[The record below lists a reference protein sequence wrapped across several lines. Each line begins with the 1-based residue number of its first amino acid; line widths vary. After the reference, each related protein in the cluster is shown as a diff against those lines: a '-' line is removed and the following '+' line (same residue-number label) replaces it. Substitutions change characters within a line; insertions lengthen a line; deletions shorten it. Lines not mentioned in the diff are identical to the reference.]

1 MAAVDGLRAAGTF
14 PGDLRGADV
23 HPDLP
28 HAQMIEDMTE
38 AARER
43 RPVTVTRE
51 QLERVIARAS
61 DLQFRRSK
69 PVGGELQA
77 GEVVQIGAEVGIEER
92 YVRQALAE
100 VEAASLIPDAPLD
113 EGLAR
118 RIAGPAIVSTSR
130 VVPGGP
136 SEVEAN
142 LESYLRQE
150 ELLRQV
156 RSRSG
161 GSVWEPGTGLV
172 HQMRRAFDVGGRRY
186 TLAKARDLQIRVAAL
201 ESGWSL
207 VTLTADIGNL
217 RAERLAGW
225 FTGMGLAGAAGAF
238 GLLTAT
244 GGGVLPLLGALA
256 VFSGFTA
263 LATAC
268 ARAGT
273 RKAGQR
279 TRRALE
285 GLLDR
290 LERGENLLSEEEPW
304 HRKLLR

>member
-1 MAAVDGLRAAGTF
+1 M
-14 PGDLRGADV
+14 
-23 HPDLP
+23 
-28 HAQMIEDMTE
+28 
-38 AARER
+38 
-43 RPVTVTRE
+43 TVTRE
-51 QLERVIARAS
+51 QLERVILRAS
-61 DLQFRRSK
+61 DLQFRRARPDS
-69 PVGGELQA
+69 GELRA

-100 VEAASLIPDAPLD
+100 VEAASLVPDAPPD

-118 RIAGPAIVSTSR
+118 RIAGSAIVSTSR
-130 VVPGGP
+130 VVPGSP
-136 SEVEAN
+136 TEVEAN

-161 GSVWEPGTGLV
+161 GSRWEPGSGLV

-186 TLAKARDLQIRVAAL
+186 TLAKARDLQVRVAAL

-207 VTLTADIGNL
+207 VTLTADVRNL
-217 RAERLAGW
+217 RAGQLGGW
-225 FTGMGLAGAAGAF
+225 FTGMGLAGAAGVF
-238 GLLTAT
+238 GLFMAT
-244 GGGVLPLLGALA
+244 EASSGGHPLPLLGGLA
-256 VFSGFTA
+256 ILSGFA
-263 LATAC
+263 AVATAS
-268 ARAGT
+268 ARAGL

-279 TRRALE
+279 TKLALE

-290 LERGENLLSEEEPW
+290 LERGENLRSEEEPW

>member
-1 MAAVDGLRAAGTF
+1 M
-14 PGDLRGADV
+14 
-23 HPDLP
+23 
-28 HAQMIEDMTE
+28 
-38 AARER
+38 
-43 RPVTVTRE
+43 TVTRE
-51 QLERVIARAS
+51 QLERVILRAA

-69 PVGGELQA
+69 PASGELRA

-100 VEAASLIPDAPLD
+100 VEAASLVPDAPPD

-130 VVPGGP
+130 VVPGSP
-136 SEVEAN
+136 TEVEAN

-161 GSVWEPGTGLV
+161 GSIWEPGSGLV

-186 TLAKARDLQIRVAAL
+186 TLAKVRDLQIRVAAL

-217 RAERLAGW
+217 RTEHLAGW
-225 FTGMGLAGAAGAF
+225 FTGMGLAGAAGCV
-238 GLLTAT
+238 GLFMAT
-244 GGGVLPLLGALA
+244 GGGILPLLGGLA
-256 VFSGFTA
+256 ILSGFTG
-263 LATAC
+263 LATAS
-268 ARAGT
+268 ARAGL

-279 TRRALE
+279 TKLALE

-290 LERGENLLSEEEPW
+290 LERGENLRSEEEPW

>member
-1 MAAVDGLRAAGTF
+1 M
-14 PGDLRGADV
+14 PPADRR
-23 HPDLP
+23 
-28 HAQMIEDMTE
+28 
-38 AARER
+38 REESSPR
-43 RPVTVTRE
+43 SGPPEQRSSGSVTVTRE
-51 QLERVIARAS
+51 QLERVILRAS
-61 DLQFRRSK
+61 DLQFRRSR
-69 PVGGELQA
+69 PDDGELRA

-92 YVRQALAE
+92 YIRQALAE
-100 VEAASLIPDAPLD
+100 VEAASLVPDAPPD

-130 VVPGGP
+130 VVPGSP
-136 SEVEAN
+136 AEVEAN

-161 GSVWEPGTGLV
+161 GSRWEPGSGLV

-186 TLAKARDLQIRVAAL
+186 TLARTRDLQVRVAAL

-207 VTLTADIGNL
+207 VTLTADVGNI
-217 RAERLAGW
+217 RTEHLAGW
-225 FTGMGLAGAAGAF
+225 FTGMGLAGTAGGV
-238 GLLTAT
+238 GLFMAT
-244 GGGVLPLLGALA
+244 GGGILPLVGGVAIL
-256 VFSGFTA
+256 SGFAA
-263 LATAC
+263 LATVS
-268 ARAGT
+268 ARAGL

-279 TRRALE
+279 TKLALE

-290 LERGENLLSEEEPW
+290 LERGENLRSEEEPW

>member
-1 MAAVDGLRAAGTF
+1 MPPADGRREESSPRSG
-14 PGDLRGADV
+14 P
-23 HPDLP
+23 P
-28 HAQMIEDMTE
+28 AQ
-38 AARER
+38 RSSGS
-43 RPVTVTRE
+43 VTVTRE
-51 QLERVIARAS
+51 QLERVILRAS
-61 DLQFRRSK
+61 DLQFRRSR
-69 PVGGELQA
+69 PDSGELQA

-92 YVRQALAE
+92 YIRQALAE
-100 VEAASLIPDAPLD
+100 VEAASLVPDAPPD

-130 VVPGGP
+130 VVPGSP

-161 GSVWEPGTGLV
+161 GSVWEPGSGLV

-186 TLAKARDLQIRVAAL
+186 TLARVRDLQIRVAAL

-217 RAERLAGW
+217 RTERLASW
-225 FTGMGLAGAAGAF
+225 FAGVGLAGV
-238 GLLTAT
+238 GLFMAT
-244 GGGVLPLLGALA
+244 EAGVLPLLGGLA
-256 VFSGFTA
+256 ILSGFA
-263 LATAC
+263 AVATAS
-268 ARAGT
+268 ARAGL

-279 TRRALE
+279 TKLALE

-290 LERGENLLSEEEPW
+290 LERGENLRSEEEPW

>member
-1 MAAVDGLRAAGTF
+1 MPPADGR
-14 PGDLRGADV
+14 
-23 HPDLP
+23 
-28 HAQMIEDMTE
+28 
-38 AARER
+38 REESSPR
-43 RPVTVTRE
+43 SGPSAERSSGSVTVTRE
-51 QLERVIARAS
+51 QLERVILRAS

-69 PVGGELQA
+69 AVGGELRA

-92 YVRQALAE
+92 YIRQALAE
-100 VEAASLIPDAPLD
+100 VEAASLIPDAPPD

-118 RIAGPAIVSTSR
+118 RITGPAIMSTSR
-130 VVPGGP
+130 VVPGSP
-136 SEVEAN
+136 QEVEAY

-161 GSVWEPGTGLV
+161 GSLWEPGTGLV
-172 HQMRRAFDVGGRRY
+172 HQMRRALDVGGRRY
-186 TLAKARDLQIRVAAL
+186 TLARTRDLQIGVATL

-225 FTGMGLAGAAGAF
+225 FTGMGLAGAASGF
-238 GLLTAT
+238 GLFMAT
-244 GGGVLPLLGALA
+244 GGGILPLLGGLA
-256 VFSGFTA
+256 IFSGFAT
-263 LATAC
+263 LATVF
-268 ARAGT
+268 ARAGL
-273 RKAGQR
+273 RQARQR
-279 TRRALE
+279 TKRALE

-290 LERGENLLSEEEPW
+290 LERGENLRSEEPW

>member
-1 MAAVDGLRAAGTF
+1 MAPADGRREESSRGSGPPAQR
-14 PGDLRGADV
+14 PGGS
-23 HPDLP
+23 
-28 HAQMIEDMTE
+28 
-38 AARER
+38 
-43 RPVTVTRE
+43 VTVTRE
-51 QLERVIARAS
+51 QLERVILRAS
-61 DLQFRRSK
+61 DLQFRRSR
-69 PVGGELQA
+69 PDAGELGA

-92 YVRQALAE
+92 YIRQALAE
-100 VEAASLIPDAPLD
+100 VEAASLVPETPSD

-130 VVPGGP
+130 VVPGSP
-136 SEVEAN
+136 AEVEAN

-161 GSVWEPGTGLV
+161 GSRWEPGSGLV

-186 TLAKARDLQIRVAAL
+186 TLAKVRDLQVRVSAL

-207 VTLTADIGNL
+207 VTLTADVGNL
-217 RAERLAGW
+217 RTEQLAGW
-225 FTGMGLAGAAGAF
+225 LAGVGLAGV
-238 GLLTAT
+238 GLFMAT
-244 GGGVLPLLGALA
+244 EAGVLPLLGGLA
-256 VFSGFTA
+256 ILSGFA
-263 LATAC
+263 AIATAS
-268 ARAGT
+268 ARAGL

-279 TRRALE
+279 TRLALE

-290 LERGENLLSEEEPW
+290 LERGENLRSEEEPW

>member
-1 MAAVDGLRAAGTF
+1 M
-14 PGDLRGADV
+14 PPAD
-23 HPDLP
+23 
-28 HAQMIEDMTE
+28 
-38 AARER
+38 ER
-43 RPVTVTRE
+43 REGSSPRSGRPARRSSGSVTVTRE
-51 QLERVIARAS
+51 QLERIILRAS

-69 PVGGELQA
+69 PVGGELRA

-100 VEAASLIPDAPLD
+100 VEAASLIPDAPPD
-113 EGLAR
+113 EGLAH
-118 RIAGPAIVSTSR
+118 RIAGPATVSASR
-130 VVPGGP
+130 VVPGSP
-136 SEVEAN
+136 PEVEAN

-186 TLAKARDLQIRVAAL
+186 TLAKTRDLQIRVTAL

-217 RAERLAGW
+217 RAERIGGW
-225 FTGMGLAGAAGAF
+225 FAGLGLSGAAS
-238 GLLTAT
+238 GLGLFMAT
-244 GGGVLPLLGALA
+244 GGGALPLLGGLA
-256 VFSGFTA
+256 ILSGFMG
-263 LATAC
+263 LATVS
-268 ARAGT
+268 ARAGMRKT
-273 RKAGQR
+273 RQR
-279 TRRALE
+279 TKRALE

-290 LERGENLLSEEEPW
+290 LERGENLRNEEEPW

>member
-1 MAAVDGLRAAGTF
+1 
-14 PGDLRGADV
+14 
-23 HPDLP
+23 
-28 HAQMIEDMTE
+28 MTE
-38 AARER
+38 AAKER
-43 RPVTVTRE
+43 KRPGGSVTVTRE
-51 QLERVIARAS
+51 QLERVILRAS
-61 DLQFRRSK
+61 DLQFRRSR
-69 PVGGELQA
+69 PAGEELQA

-100 VEAASLIPDAPLD
+100 VEAASLVPNAPPD

-130 VVPGGP
+130 VVPGSP
-136 SEVEAN
+136 AEVEAN

-161 GSVWEPGTGLV
+161 GSRWEPGSGLV

-186 TLAKARDLQIRVAAL
+186 TLAKVRDLQVRVAAL

-217 RAERLAGW
+217 RAGQLGGW
-225 FTGMGLAGAAGAF
+225 FTGMGLAGVAGVV
-238 GLLTAT
+238 GLLMAT
-244 GGGVLPLLGALA
+244 GGVILPLGIPYIGPFTVLGGLA
-256 VFSGFTA
+256 ILSGFA
-263 LATAC
+263 AIATAS
-268 ARAGT
+268 ARSGL

-279 TRRALE
+279 TKLALE

-290 LERGENLLSEEEPW
+290 LERGENLRSEEPW

>member
-1 MAAVDGLRAAGTF
+1 MPPADKRGEESSPRSGPPAQR
-14 PGDLRGADV
+14 PGG
-23 HPDLP
+23 
-28 HAQMIEDMTE
+28 
-38 AARER
+38 
-43 RPVTVTRE
+43 PVTVTRE
-51 QLERVIARAS
+51 QLERVILRAS
-61 DLQFRRSK
+61 DLQFRRSR
-69 PVGGELQA
+69 PDAGELGA

-92 YVRQALAE
+92 YIRQALAE
-100 VEAASLIPDAPLD
+100 VEAASLVPETPSD

-130 VVPGGP
+130 VVPGSP
-136 SEVEAN
+136 AEVEAN

-161 GSVWEPGTGLV
+161 GSRWEPGSGLV

-186 TLAKARDLQIRVAAL
+186 TLAKVRDLQVRVSAL

-207 VTLTADIGNL
+207 VTLTADVGNL
-217 RAERLAGW
+217 RTEQLAGW
-225 FTGMGLAGAAGAF
+225 LAGVGLAGV
-238 GLLTAT
+238 GLFMAT
-244 GGGVLPLLGALA
+244 EAGVLPLLGGLA
-256 VFSGFTA
+256 ILSGFA
-263 LATAC
+263 AIATAS
-268 ARAGT
+268 ARAGL

-279 TRRALE
+279 TRLALE

-290 LERGENLLSEEEPW
+290 LERGENLRSEEEPW

>member
-1 MAAVDGLRAAGTF
+1 MPPADQRREE
-14 PGDLRGADV
+14 PSRGSG
-23 HPDLP
+23 PP
-28 HAQMIEDMTE
+28 AQ
-38 AARER
+38 RSGGS
-43 RPVTVTRE
+43 VTVTRE
-51 QLERVIARAS
+51 QLERVILRAS
-61 DLQFRRSK
+61 DLQFRRSR
-69 PVGGELQA
+69 PASGELRA

-92 YVRQALAE
+92 YIRQALAE
-100 VEAASLIPDAPLD
+100 VEAASLVPDAPPD

-130 VVPGGP
+130 VVPGSP
-136 SEVEAN
+136 AEVEAN

-161 GSVWEPGTGLV
+161 GSRWEPGSGLV

-186 TLAKARDLQIRVAAL
+186 TLARARDLQVRVAAL

-217 RAERLAGW
+217 RTEHLAGW
-225 FTGMGLAGAAGAF
+225 LAGVGLAGV
-238 GLLTAT
+238 GLFVAT
-244 GGGVLPLLGALA
+244 EAGVLPLLGGLA
-256 VFSGFTA
+256 ILSGFA
-263 LATAC
+263 AVATAS
-268 ARAGT
+268 ARAGL

-279 TRRALE
+279 TTLALE

-290 LERGENLLSEEEPW
+290 LERGENLRSEEEPW

>member
-1 MAAVDGLRAAGTF
+1 M
-14 PGDLRGADV
+14 PPAD
-23 HPDLP
+23 
-28 HAQMIEDMTE
+28 
-38 AARER
+38 ER
-43 RPVTVTRE
+43 REEPSRGSGASAQRSSGSVTVTRE
-51 QLERVIARAS
+51 QLERVILRAS
-61 DLQFRRSK
+61 DLQFRRSR
-69 PVGGELQA
+69 PASGELRA

-92 YVRQALAE
+92 YIRQALAE
-100 VEAASLIPDAPLD
+100 VEAASLVPDAPPD

-130 VVPGGP
+130 VVPGSP
-136 SEVEAN
+136 AEVEAN

-161 GSVWEPGTGLV
+161 GSRWEPGSGLV

-186 TLAKARDLQIRVAAL
+186 ALARARDLQVRVAAL

-217 RAERLAGW
+217 RTEHLAGW
-225 FTGMGLAGAAGAF
+225 LAGVGLAGVGLFMAAEA
-238 GLLTAT
+238 
-244 GGGVLPLLGALA
+244 GVLPLLGGLA
-256 VFSGFTA
+256 ILSGFA
-263 LATAC
+263 AVATAS
-268 ARAGT
+268 ARAGL

-279 TRRALE
+279 TTLALE

-290 LERGENLLSEEEPW
+290 LERGENLRNEEEPW